1 MTMHQHLS
9 ALGELGPSGKSGPSG
24 AAPDQDPELVPSGRA
39 PGAGVARWQ
48 DAGSRLRLFEFT
60 VEHANDPVLITTTDL
75 DAPGPS
81 IVYANRA
88 FAQMSG
94 YSCEEV
100 VGQSPRIL
108 QGPQTNRDEM
118 ARMRRE
124 LESGRPF
131 VGQTINYTRDG
142 QPYFMEWSVYGL
154 RDESGALCYYVA
166 VQRDISTRKH
176 HEMQIEEQ
184 ARLLAQ
190 ANQSLA
196 QANQMLAELSLT
208 DSLTG
213 LANHR
218 ALHQKL
224 HQELARAGRYNT
236 PLSLLMLD
244 VDRFKG
250 YNDAFGHPEG
260 DVALQKIAF
269 LLRSHSRPSDT
280 VARHGGEE
288 FAILLPQTDRAG
300 ALCLAEQLRQA
311 VEQAEW
317 PRRAVTIS
325 VGVATVEPDNAWDG
339 EVDEQGSLLMRRA
352 DEALYR
358 SKNAGRNQVS

>member
-1 MTMHQHLS
+1 MTMHQHSL
-9 ALGELGPSGKSGPSG
+9 APSEIGQNN
-24 AAPDQDPELVPSGRA
+24 AARDQDLSPASLVRA
-39 PGAGVARWQ
+39 PARSEASLSTARWR
-48 DAGSRLRLFEFT
+48 DAAARLRLFEFT
-60 VEHANDPVLITTTDL
+60 VEYANDPVLITTTDL

-88 FAQMSG
+88 FARMSG

-108 QGPQTNRDEM
+108 QGPRTNRAEM

-124 LESGRPF
+124 LEEGRPF

-142 QPYFMEWSVYGL
+142 QGYFMEWSVYGL
-154 RDESGALCYYVA
+154 CDEAGVLCYYVA
-166 VQRDISTRKH
+166 VQRDISARKRY
-176 HEMQIEEQ
+176 EMQIEEQ
-184 ARLLAQ
+184 ARLLAKSNEQ
-190 ANQSLA
+190 LA
-196 QANQMLAELSLT
+196 RANQMLAELSLS

-224 HQELARAGRYNT
+224 QEELARAGRYNT
-236 PLSLLMLD
+236 PLSLLLLD
-244 VDRFKG
+244 VDRFKA

-260 DVALQKIAF
+260 DIALQKIAL
-269 LLRSHSRPSDT
+269 LLRRHSRPSDT

-288 FAILLPQTDRAG
+288 FAILLPQTNRAG
-300 ALCLAEQLRQA
+300 ALALAEQLRQT
-311 VEQAEW
+311 VEQSEW
-317 PRRAVTIS
+317 PLRAVTIS
-325 VGVATVEPDNAWDG
+325 VGVATAKLANACDG
-339 EVDEQGSLLMRRA
+339 EVDEQSSLLVRRA